1 MNSHHDIAQRYLAI
15 WNEGDA
21 ARRRAR
27 IAELWAAD
35 ARYADPLMAGEG
47 HDGIE
52 AMIAAAQAQ
61 FGKQFPGHRFSL
73 VGTPDR
79 HGGNLRFSWS
89 LAPEGGAPV
98 AHGTDFATLDAEG
111 KLTCV
116 TGFLDQPSPGA

>member
-1 MNSHHDIAQRYLAI
+1 MSSHHDIAQRYLAI

-21 ARRRAR
+21 ACRRAR

-52 AMIAAAQAQ
+52 AMIAAART
-61 FGKQFPGHRFSL
+61 QFPGHRFSL
-73 VGTPDR
+73 VGRPDG

-89 LAPEGGAPV
+89 LAPEGGAPI

-111 KLTCV
+111 RLARV
-116 TGFLDQPSPGA
+116 TGFLDQPSSGG

>member
-1 MNSHHDIAQRYLAI
+1 MSSHHDIAQRYLAI

-52 AMIAAAQAQ
+52 AMIAAARA
-61 FGKQFPGHRFSL
+61 QFPGHRFSL
-73 VGTPDR
+73 AGTPDG

-89 LAPEGGAPV
+89 LAPEGGAPI

-111 KLTCV
+111 RLARV
-116 TGFLDQPSPGA
+116 TGFLDQPSPGG